1 MSGAFGKQAESSTQ
15 FVTQQHFMASSEA
28 FIIDYFREHAQI
40 NWSISIFYR
49 HKLDTIS
56 QVDQYQLSG
65 NTKY

>member
-40 NWSISIFYR
+40 N
-49 HKLDTIS
+49 
-56 QVDQYQLSG
+56 
-65 NTKY
+65 